1 MRFSAAIR
9 YRNTPDTPAPTIP
22 ATLCSGEETSLFL
35 APPLICFIVLSTLL
49 IVVGLKPITEDLAT
63 TFSPVATTV
72 NSECAPMER
81 SLVGTRLTWHLVC
94 KGQLDMELSGEFNF
108 DSPHH
113 YTGKVRTLATMTGM
127 PPMDQQNTLEGQWV
141 SACK

>member
-1 MRFSAAIR
+1 MPALFRTAAIIF
-9 YRNTPDTPAPTIP
+9 AGLM
-22 ATLCSGEETSLFL
+22 ATAAHADGIEAGLWNVITQTAGDVGPPHQSTKCLTSEQ
-35 APPLICFIVLSTLL
+35 VQ
-49 IVVGLKPITEDLAT
+49 DLAT

-94 KGQLDMELSGEFNF
+94 KGQLDMELSGEFDF
-108 DSPHH
+108 DTPHH